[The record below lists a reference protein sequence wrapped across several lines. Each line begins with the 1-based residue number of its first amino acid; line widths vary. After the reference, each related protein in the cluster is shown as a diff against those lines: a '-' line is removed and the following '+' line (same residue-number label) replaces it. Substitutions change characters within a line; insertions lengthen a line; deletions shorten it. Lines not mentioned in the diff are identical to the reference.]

1 MLNILEHL
9 SVGSSHEVKVFV
21 TEDEAV
27 GNFSPRLEQ
36 LLATSSCVR
45 AFIRA
50 AIETTDSH
58 LPDGYITV
66 GRGIEITHEAPSF
79 LGTTVTFKATL
90 VQIEGNKLSYELTA
104 WDHVGIVATG
114 WHSRAVV
121 NWELL
126 MNKARERVYTK
137 DRGI

>member
-1 MLNILEHL
+1 MLDILEHL
-9 SVGSSHEVKVFV
+9 SLGSSHEVKVFV

-36 LLATSSCVR
+36 LLATSACVR

-50 AIETTDSH
+50 AIETTDRH

-66 GRGIEITHEAPSF
+66 GQGIQINHEAPSF
-79 LGTTVTFKATL
+79 LGTTVNFKATL
-90 VQIEGNKLSYELTA
+90 IKVDGNKLIYELAA
-104 WDHVGIVATG
+104 WDHVGTVATG
-114 WHSRAVV
+114 RHTRAVV

-126 MNKARERVYTK
+126 MNRARERAYAG

>member
-1 MLNILEHL
+1 MLDISDHL
-9 SVGSSHEVKVFV
+9 SPGLSHDVKVSV

-36 LLATSSCVR
+36 LLATSACIK

-50 AIETTDSH
+50 AVEATDSH

-66 GRGIEITHEAPSF
+66 GQGIEITHEAPSF

-90 VQIEGNKLSYELTA
+90 VQIEGNKLTYELTA
-104 WDHVGIVATG
+104 WDHAGTVAKGRHT
-114 WHSRAVV
+114 RAVV

-126 MNKARERVYTK
+126 MNKARERAYSR
-137 DRGI
+137 DRGV